1 MTKLVWWR
9 MRLEDC
15 LPAELQGSST
25 TITRVGAGMSGAGV
39 YRVDAQG
46 RLFVL
51 KVSPEGEASSAWAA
65 RLELLR
71 VASAAGVAPGVVHSD
86 ESRRSVLSAFISDR
100 SFPALFAQPDTRERA
115 LALLARLLRR
125 VHDLPPP
132 PGAARSDARALLEG
146 LWSGLAQSF
155 ALPAFVREAVR
166 RVLDE
171 PAPEH
176 DRALGLSHNDVN
188 PTNLAYDGEQ
198 LFLLDWDTA
207 GLNEPFHDLA
217 TIAVFLRMDDATCR
231 TLIAL
236 HDDRPERALP
246 ARFAYDRR
254 LVAALCG
261 AMFLHLARQGGHAG
275 AAGNETADMTPSLG
289 EFYQR
294 LRSGQASLG
303 SPEGRWLGGLALVKE
318 SAAL

>member
-1 MTKLVWWR
+1 

-15 LPAELQGSST
+15 LPAELRGPNT
-25 TITRVGAGMSGAGV
+25 TIARVSAGMSGAGV
-39 YRVDAQG
+39 YRVDVQG

-51 KVSPEGEASSAWAA
+51 KVSPEGEASGAWVA
-65 RLELLR
+65 RMQLLR
-71 VASAAGVAPGVVHSD
+71 VAADAGVAPNVVHWD
-86 ESRRSVLSAFISDR
+86 ESNRSVLSDFVTDR
-100 SFPALFAQPDTRERA
+100 SFAALFTEPRTRDHA
-115 LALLARLLRR
+115 LALLGKLLRR
-125 VHDLPPP
+125 LHELSPP
-132 PGAARSDARALLEG
+132 PGAARSDARAFLDG
-146 LWSGLAQSF
+146 LWSGLQQGF
-155 ALPAFVREAVR
+155 ALPSFVGKAVQ
-166 RVLDE
+166 RVLEE
-171 PAPEH
+171 PPPAH

-207 GLNEPFHDLA
+207 GVNEPFHDLA

-231 TLIAL
+231 RLIAL
-236 HDDRPERALP
+236 HDDRPEAELP

-261 AMFLHLARQGGHAG
+261 AMFLHLARQGGHVG
-275 AAGNETADMTPSLG
+275 AAGHEAAETTPSLG

-294 LRSGQASLG
+294 LRTGQLSLG
-303 SPEGRWLGGLALVKE
+303 TPEGRWLGGLSLLKE

>member
-1 MTKLVWWR
+1 

-15 LPAELQGSST
+15 LPAELQGPST

-46 RLFVL
+46 RSFVL
-51 KVSPEGEASSAWAA
+51 KISPEGEPSSAWVA
-65 RLELLR
+65 RLEISQ
-71 VASAAGVAPGVVHSD
+71 SAAAAGLAPRVIHSD
-86 ESRRSVLSAFISDR
+86 ESRRSVLSTFVSDR
-100 SFPALFAQPDTRERA
+100 SFVALFSEPRTREHA
-115 LALLARLLRR
+115 LALLAQLLRR
-125 VHDLPPP
+125 VHALPPP
-132 PGAARSDARALLEG
+132 PGAARSDARAFLEG
-146 LWSGLAQSF
+146 LWSGLAQGF
-155 ALPAFVREAVR
+155 LLPAFVGDAVR

-176 DRALGLSHNDVN
+176 YRALALSHNDVN
-188 PTNLAYDGEQ
+188 PTNLAFDGDQ

-207 GLNEPFHDLA
+207 GVNEPFHDLA

-236 HDDRPERALP
+236 HDDRPERELP
-246 ARFAYDRR
+246 ARFTYDRR

-261 AMFLHLARQGGHAG
+261 SMFLHLARQGGHAG
-275 AAGNETADMTPSLG
+275 AASNEAADTTPSLG

-303 SPEGRWLGGLALVKE
+303 SPEGRWLGGLSLLKE